1 MEKARPERQAFLHFG
16 LSSPST
22 LKAERFRLVVRYHVS
37 VLRFQ
42 VHLAGLELK
51 LRYICSCSDLLARL
65 GLGRLTIVGKPF
77 QMQVDDSIR
86 RNDFPYRLRIDI
98 DMLRIDILA

>member
-1 MEKARPERQAFLHFG
+1 MEKARPEKQAFLHFG

-51 LRYICSCSDLLARL
+51 LRYICSCSDLYNGAVVVRT
-65 GLGRLTIVGKPF
+65 LTAFRETKF
-77 QMQVDDSIR
+77 
-86 RNDFPYRLRIDI
+86 N
-98 DMLRIDILA
+98 